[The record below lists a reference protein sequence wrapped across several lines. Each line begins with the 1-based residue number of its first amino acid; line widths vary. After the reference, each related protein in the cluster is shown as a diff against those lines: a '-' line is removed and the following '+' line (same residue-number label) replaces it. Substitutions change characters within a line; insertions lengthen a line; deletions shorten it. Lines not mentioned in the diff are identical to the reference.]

1 VKRISPLII
10 LGFLFSLSIFPNAS
24 AFELKS
30 ECISTTF
37 ASPYPF
43 AKPGPG
49 TTAAYKVAYQNNCS
63 KEITSVEISILER
76 DGYNYRN
83 LSSGG
88 RLGKVL
94 EKQKGEVTLSLSYS
108 VYSET
113 RDTIFLSIKEDYPL
127 ESKVKQALRNLDF
140 TSAPTPTPSP
150 SIIVIPPGGN
160 LPPGTYP
167 GGSGPQSSP
176 SPIACDAACQ
186 AAKAAVVKA
195 AADKAAAELKAK
207 QDAEA
212 KAAADR
218 AAADRAAAELAAQKL
233 QRDDF
238 NSAME
243 DYQKLLLRI
252 YNLKIKYPRASNLVG
267 IEEKMLRMPIS
278 LGIDLSTAKYNIQS
292 INASLDAS
300 EKVWEKTQK
309 TTITCI
315 KGKLTKK
322 VTAVKPVCPAG
333 YKKK

>member
-1 VKRISPLII
+1 VH
-10 LGFLFSLSIFPNAS
+10 
-24 AFELKS
+24 
-30 ECISTTF
+30 
-37 ASPYPF
+37 
-43 AKPGPG
+43 
-49 TTAAYKVAYQNNCS
+49 
-63 KEITSVEISILER
+63 
-76 DGYNYRN
+76 
-83 LSSGG
+83 
-88 RLGKVL
+88 
-94 EKQKGEVTLSLSYS
+94 
-108 VYSET
+108 
-113 RDTIFLSIKEDYPL
+113 
-127 ESKVKQALRNLDF
+127 
-140 TSAPTPTPSP
+140 
-150 SIIVIPPGGN
+150 

-176 SPIACDAACQ
+176 SPSSCDAACQ

-195 AADKAAAELKAK
+195 AADRAAAELKAK

-267 IEEKMLRMPIS
+267 IEEKMLRMTIS

-292 INASLDAS
+292 VNASLDAS

-309 TTITCI
+309 TTITCV